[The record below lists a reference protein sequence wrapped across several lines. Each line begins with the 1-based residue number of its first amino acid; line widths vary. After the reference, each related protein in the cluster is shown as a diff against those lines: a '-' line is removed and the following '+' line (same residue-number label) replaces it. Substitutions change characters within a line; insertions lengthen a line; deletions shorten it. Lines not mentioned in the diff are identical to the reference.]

1 MCPSSG
7 SALPPDT
14 GVLIAAGG
22 MGERMGPGIPKQF
35 RPIRGV
41 PMLLR
46 AVRPFAQHP
55 RVKEIVVALP
65 EDAAA
70 APPSWLR
77 DVAGERLRIVAGG
90 RTRADSVYAAMSVL
104 DAACAIVLVHDA
116 ARPFVTVE
124 TIDAVIERAA
134 AGVAAVPAV
143 RVGDTLKRV
152 KPGTARVLETV
163 DRSDLWRAQTPQGFP
178 RTVLES
184 AFASVKPAAR
194 AAYTDEAALIE
205 STGGRVEIVPDR
217 VGNLKVTTEED
228 FLLAE
233 YLVAP

>member
-1 MCPSSG
+1 MR
-7 SALPPDT
+7 PDT

-22 MGERMGPGIPKQF
+22 RGERMGPGIPKQF

-55 RVKEIVVALP
+55 RVRKIIVALP
-65 EDAAA
+65 EDDAQ
-70 APPSWLR
+70 APPPWLNE
-77 DVAGERLRIVAGG
+77 VAGERLTIVSGG
-90 RTRADSVYAAMSVL
+90 PTRADSVFAALSAL
-104 DAACAIVLVHDA
+104 DAVCSIVLVHDA

-124 TIDAVIERAA
+124 TIDGVIERAA
-134 AGVAAVPAV
+134 AGVAVVPAV

-152 KPGTARVLETV
+152 QPGTARVLETV

-178 RTVLES
+178 RAVLEA

-194 AAYTDEAALIE
+194 ASYTDEAALIE
-205 STGGRVEIVPDR
+205 ATGGRVEIVPDR

-233 YLVAP
+233 YFVTP